1 MRPLRIATAMAAVAV
16 LLTAASADAAA
27 GLSIVSSPNPAG
39 SDFNELDGVAAT
51 GTADAWAVGF
61 TRTAGAL
68 AFEPLA
74 EHWNGASWQIT
85 ATAPVTAT
93 DNRLHAVAMN
103 GASDGWAVGEASVFT
118 STGAVT
124 ASLIE
129 HWNGAAW
136 SKAAS
141 PAAEPSG
148 TRLLAVSSAAAS
160 DVWAV
165 GATTSTQPV
174 IEHWNGAAWSVVAGA
189 TSSLGNA
196 RLLGVKAIASNDA
209 WAVGSQGARHP
220 VPFVE
225 HWNGAAWAEVA
236 QPVSGFDSSLLSVS
250 ATGSND
256 VWAVG
261 TQNLNQTVTEHW
273 NGAAWALV
281 PSPSITANNA
291 QDTLTGVVAF
301 STGDAWAVGETLSN
315 FTTDTT
321 LALHWDGAGWQIV
334 ASANAGSGS
343 TFFTAV
349 TGTAPGRPLWAV
361 GQNGSFN
368 TLIET
373 TTG

>member
-1 MRPLRIATAMAAVAV
+1 MAAVAV
-16 LLTAASADAAA
+16 LLSAASADAAA

-51 GTADAWAVGF
+51 GAANAWAVGF

-68 AFEPLA
+68 AFQPLA
-74 EHWNGASWQIT
+74 ERWNGTSWQIA
-85 ATAPVTAT
+85 ATAAVTAS
-93 DNRLHAVAMN
+93 DNRLHALALN
-103 GASDGWAVGEASVFT
+103 GANDGWAVGESSVFT

-124 ASLIE
+124 SSLIE

-141 PAAEPSG
+141 PAGEPAG
-148 TRLLAVSSAAAS
+148 TRLLAASSTSAS

-174 IEHWNGAAWSVVAGA
+174 IEHWNGTAWSVVAGA
-189 TSSLGNA
+189 VSAGGGA
-196 RLLGVKAIASNDA
+196 RLLGVKALASNNV
-209 WAVGSQGARHP
+209 WAVGSTGARHP
-220 VPFVE
+220 DPFIE

-236 QPVSGFDSSLLSVS
+236 QPVSGFDSALLSVS
-250 ATGSND
+250 ATGPND

-273 NGAAWALV
+273 DGTAWTLV
-281 PSPSITANNA
+281 PSPTITANNA
-291 QDTLTGVVAF
+291 QDTLTGVVAL
-301 STGDAWAVGETLSN
+301 STGDAWAVGQTLSN
-315 FTTDTT
+315 FTTTTT
-321 LALHWDGAGWQIV
+321 LALHWDGTSWQIV
-334 ASANAGSGS
+334 ASANAGTGS
-343 TFFTAV
+343 NFFTAV
-349 TGTAPGRPLWAV
+349 TGTAPGQPLWAV

>member
-1 MRPLRIATAMAAVAV
+1 MGPLRNAAAVAAAAV
-16 LLTAASADAAA
+16 LLGAAA
-27 GLSIVSSPNPAG
+27 AHAATGLTVVSSPNPAG
-39 SDFNELDGVAAT
+39 SDFNELDGVVAT
-51 GTADAWAVGF
+51 GAANAWAVGF
-61 TRTAGAL
+61 TRTSGAL

-74 EHWNGASWQIT
+74 ERWNGSAWQIV

-93 DNRLHAVAMN
+93 DNRLHAAAMTT
-103 GASDGWAVGEASVFT
+103 ASDGWAVGEASVFT

-124 ASLIE
+124 SGLIE
-129 HWNGAAW
+129 RWNGTAW
-136 SKAAS
+136 SRAAS
-141 PAAEPSG
+141 PAGEPAG
-148 TRLLAVSSAAAS
+148 TRLLAVSSASSA

-165 GATTSTQPV
+165 GATTSTLPV

-189 TSSLGNA
+189 TSALGSA
-196 RLLGVKAIASNDA
+196 RLLGVKAIASNDV

-225 HWNGAAWAEVA
+225 HWNGTAWSEVA
-236 QPVSGFDSSLLSVS
+236 QPVSGFDSALLSVS

-273 NGAAWALV
+273 NGTAWTLV
-281 PSPSITANNA
+281 PSPTITANSA
-291 QDTLTGVVAF
+291 QDTLTGVVAL
-301 STGDAWAVGETLSN
+301 SPGDAWAVGQTLTN
-315 FTTDTT
+315 FTTNVT
-321 LALHWDGAGWQIV
+321 LALHWDGTSWQLV
-334 ASANAGSGS
+334 SSANVGTGSNM
-343 TFFTAV
+343 FTAV
-349 TGTAPGRPLWAV
+349 TAAGAGQPLWAV